1 MMRAIT
7 LTALALVLA
16 GCETAPPVAP
26 GPGLADAP
34 AWAMK
39 KSLGPQPIPERD
51 GDPAIRRDFYAFER
65 TNHAQCVA
73 RHGALV
79 LYIRKVREPTS

>member
-1 MMRAIT
+1 MKRALLVAT
-7 LTALALVLA
+7 ALVLA
-16 GCETAPPVAP
+16 GCETLPPVAP

-39 KSLGPQPIPERD
+39 RPLGPQPIPERD
-51 GDPAIRRDFYAFER
+51 GDPAIRRDFLAFER
-65 TNHAQCVA
+65 QNHAQCVD

-79 LYIRKVREPTS
+79 LYIRKVRSPSS

>member
-1 MMRAIT
+1 MRAIICAG
-7 LTALALVLA
+7 LALALA
-16 GCETAPPVAP
+16 GCETVPVAP

-34 AWAMK
+34 AWALK
-39 KSLGPQPIPERD
+39 RPLGPQPIPERD